1 MDVGTADRV
10 ADIYAR
16 TLLDLAQEAD
26 LVEAVADNLEAV
38 AALLTQA
45 PDLERFLASPYF
57 DEPTKRGAI
66 RKTLTGKLL
75 PLTIHFL
82 CVMIDHD
89 RGALLSRIIDRFRQR
104 YRVYQGYEAVTVTV
118 AQELSPAQ
126 VKKLRHDLAEAMQ
139 TKIDLE
145 VRADPALLGGI
156 IIRHGDQMLDN
167 SVRGRLLRTVRQIA
181 DPENRYKEK

>member
-1 MDVGTADRV
+1 MDVGTADRL
-10 ADIYAR
+10 AEIYAR
-16 TLLDLAQEAD
+16 TLLDLAQEQG
-26 LVEAVADNLEAV
+26 LVEAVADNLETVAV
-38 AALLTQA
+38 LLTQA

-66 RKTLTGKLL
+66 RKALTGKLL

-82 CVMIDHD
+82 SVMIDHD
-89 RGALLSRIIDRFRQR
+89 RGALLSRIIGRFRQR
-104 YRVYQGYEAVTVTV
+104 YRAYQGYEAVTVTV
-118 AQELSPAQ
+118 AQSLDPEQ
-126 VKKLRHDLAEAMQ
+126 IEKLTQDLAEAMH

-167 SVRGRLLRTVRQIA
+167 SIRGRLLRTVSQIA
-181 DPENRYKEK
+181 NPQNKYK

>member
-1 MDVGTADRV
+1 
-10 ADIYAR
+10 
-16 TLLDLAQEAD
+16 
-26 LVEAVADNLEAV
+26 VADNLETV

-66 RKTLTGKLL
+66 RKALTGKLL

-82 CVMIDHD
+82 SVMIDHD
-89 RGALLSRIIDRFRQR
+89 RGALLPRIIDRFRQR
-104 YRVYQGYEAVTVTV
+104 YRTYQGYEAVTVTV
-118 AQELSPAQ
+118 AQSLSREQ
-126 VKKLRHDLAEAMQ
+126 LEKLTQELAEAMH

-145 VRADPALLGGI
+145 VRADPAILGGI

-167 SVRGRLLRTVRQIA
+167 SVRGRLLRTVSQIA
-181 DPENRYKEK
+181 NPQNRYK